1 MIFQITPETLWVCHY
16 GEFCAEMPM
25 FAGWCQN
32 AKLMMGP
39 SASQPPKSKVDLIV
53 TSAQT

>member
-25 FAGWCQN
+25 FVGWCQN